1 MRFVLDTNV
10 LVAALRSPFGASYA
24 LVSALPVAGWELVLS
39 VPVYVEYQDVLLR
52 PGIVPP
58 TYTPQDIIS
67 VCRFLA
73 SIAHAQDIYF
83 LWPSFLPDP
92 KDDMLLELA
101 VAAGATHIVTHN
113 VRHFHSAEGFGVR
126 ALAPAAFLRSVG
138 LRS

>member
-24 LVSALPVAGWELVLS
+24 LVSALPLIDWELALS
-39 VPVYVEYQDVLLR
+39 VPVYLEYQDVLSR
-52 PGIVPP
+52 PALVPSAFSPSDIVAL
-58 TYTPQDIIS
+58 
-67 VCRFLA
+67 CRFLA

-113 VRHFHSAEGFGVR
+113 VRHFHSAKSFGVC
-126 ALAPAAFLRSVG
+126 ALEPAAFLRSVG